1 MFTLFFVNQCP
12 YTDLFS
18 FNNKK
23 IQDELKRVG
32 YRDCSKALAVC
43 KLILQY
49 MPDFDINKLDL
60 RMFSEDILTDA
71 IQVLDGSGIPPGYGG

>member
-1 MFTLFFVNQCP
+1 
-12 YTDLFS
+12 
-18 FNNKK
+18 
-23 IQDELKRVG
+23 
-32 YRDCSKALAVC
+32 
-43 KLILQY
+43 